1 MGDAQM
7 SEPLKSND
15 PAYWMLQNGIQE
27 EFAQASARAK
37 GEEIP
42 ESKWV
47 TSTTVYNE
55 RCYIC
60 NDREFALMGLPLC
73 KPCVA
78 EVDGVECGAHVPA
91 DDVECDNG
99 HIDPRYEDYDPARD

>member
-1 MGDAQM
+1 M

-15 PAYWMLQNGIQE
+15 PAYWMLE
-27 EFAQASARAK
+27 K
-37 GEEIP
+37 GMRDEAEGKEGWITKT
-42 ESKWV
+42 E
-47 TSTTVYNE
+47 VYNE

-99 HIDPRYEDYDPARD
+99 HIDPRYEDYDPERD